1 VHQPLARHAADVGAS
16 ASVHPLGL
24 LDEHNAL
31 PKLAQVCGGGLSALA
46 PADDEDIRVETVV
59 HGVHSVKLDS

>member
-16 ASVHPLGL
+16 ASGL